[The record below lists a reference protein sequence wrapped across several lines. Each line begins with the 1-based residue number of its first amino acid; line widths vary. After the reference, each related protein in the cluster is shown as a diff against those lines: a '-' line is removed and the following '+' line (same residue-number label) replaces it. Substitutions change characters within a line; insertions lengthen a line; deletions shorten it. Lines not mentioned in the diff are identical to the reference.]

1 MNQRIL
7 KSEVL
12 ITRRCDLT
20 CPYCKIIKKKMS
32 ELSLEQWKEAFRI
45 IYEDLG
51 ASFIAIYGGEPL
63 VIGKEKLISII
74 QYLNTFRPEKSYTI
88 ISNCMQL
95 NDNYIKELVDAG
107 LDSWTSSVDTINFDS
122 MSILERKKSEKGL
135 WALEKFHELGIRD
148 TCNII
153 TVTKENIKDVPETV
167 DYFSSKGIWTGID
180 FIHFDKGGYNFSCP
194 KESAPDLYFTRDDL
208 PLIIKTAD
216 KLIDMK
222 KKGALIFPTY
232 EVLEMW
238 KKPQYSIDLD
248 WKCYEPVCIT
258 LDSNGE
264 LLECDEFQGSRIKKW
279 NIFDLKHEKNWEA
292 FSNDYMHDVV
302 YECRGCFWSTHIM
315 AMNIFGKKD
324 GIKYY
329 QHERKE
335 YDEEKI

>member
-1 MNQRIL
+1 MESKIL

-12 ITRRCDLT
+12 LTRRCDLK
-20 CPYCKIIKKKMS
+20 CPYCKIIKKQKE
-32 ELSLEQWKEAFRI
+32 ELTTAEWLEAFRI
-45 IYEDLG
+45 IYDDLG

-63 VIGKEKLISII
+63 VVGKEKLKSII
-74 QYLNTFRPEKSYTI
+74 KYLNTFRPKKSYTI

-95 NDNYIKELVDAG
+95 DEEYIKELVDIG

-122 MSILERKKSEKGL
+122 MSTLERKKSEKGL
-135 WALEKFHELGIRD
+135 WALEKFNELGVRD

-153 TVTKENIKDVPETV
+153 TVTKENIKDIPETV
-167 DYFSSKGIWTGID
+167 EYFSSKGIWTGLD
-180 FIHFDKGGYNFSCP
+180 FIHFDKGGYNFSCA
-194 KESAPDLYFTRDDL
+194 KDSASNLYFTRNDL
-208 PLIIKTAD
+208 PLIQEIAD
-216 KLIDMK
+216 KLIIMK

-258 LDSNGE
+258 LDSDGS

-279 NIFDLKHEKNWEA
+279 NIFDLYGAKKWDEFAK
-292 FSNDYMHDVV
+292 DYMNDVV
-302 YECRGCFWSTHIM
+302 YECRGCFWSTHVM
-315 AMNIFGKKD
+315 AMDIFGKKD

-329 QHERKE
+329 QHENATYKN
-335 YDEEKI
+335 